1 MNTLYIECKMGI
13 AGDMLTAAL
22 ISLFDDV
29 KEKEKELNE
38 IGIPNV
44 EFVLEDSTKC
54 GVVGKHMRVLVKGQE
69 EPDSEEEH
77 HHAHEYEHD
86 HTHEFTHSHDDA
98 HSHEHAHSHDD
109 EHTHEHE
116 GHHHHNK
123 LYDIED
129 IIENLNISK
138 EIKSDVREVYELLA
152 QAESKVHGVPV
163 SEIHFHEVGN
173 LDAIAD
179 ITAVCYLMHELD
191 ADKIVVSPINVGGG
205 TVKCAHGIL
214 PVPAPATALLL
225 EGIPSY
231 ESDSIKSELCT
242 PTGAALAKYFAF
254 DFASQ
259 PVMNVKKIGYGMGK
273 KDFPQGNFV
282 RAIYG
287 ESNDEYENDRIV
299 ELSCNIDDMTPEEIG
314 FATERLFEAGAV
326 EVYTIP
332 VGMKKNRPGVI
343 LTCMCRLDNRENILK
358 ELFNNTTTIGVRE
371 NICNRYILSR
381 TIDTIETPYGKVR
394 VKEATGYDVKRKKLE
409 YDDIAGI
416 ARRTG
421 KSIMEIRKEL
431 EVSL

>member
-29 KEKEKELNE
+29 DEKVKELNE

-44 EFVLEDSTKC
+44 KFVLEDSTKC
-54 GVVGKHMRVLVKGQE
+54 GVVGKHMRVLVDGQE
-69 EPDSEEEH
+69 EPDSEEAH
-77 HHAHEYEHD
+77 HHEHV
-86 HTHEFTHSHDDA
+86 
-98 HSHEHAHSHDD
+98 HEHTHSHDD
-109 EHTHEHE
+109 EHVHEHSHNHDDEYTHEHFHEHE

-129 IIENLNISK
+129 IVENLNVSK
-138 EIKSDVREVYELLA
+138 EIKSDIREVYELLA

-173 LDAIAD
+173 FDAIAD
-179 ITAVCYLMHELD
+179 ISAVCYLMHELD
-191 ADKIVVSPINVGGG
+191 ADKIIISPINVGGG
-205 TVKCAHGIL
+205 MVKCAHGIL

-231 ESDSIKSELCT
+231 ESESIKSELCT

-259 PVMNVKKIGYGMGK
+259 PVMSVNKIGYGMGK

-287 ESNDEYENDRIV
+287 ESSDENENDKIV

-314 FATERLFEAGAV
+314 FATERLFESGAV

-332 VGMKKNRPGVI
+332 AHMKKNRPGVI
-343 LTCMCRLDNRENILK
+343 LTCMCRIDNREDVLNA
-358 ELFNNTTTIGVRE
+358 LFKNTTTIGVRE
-371 NICNRYILSR
+371 NICDRYILSR
-381 TIDTIETPYGKVR
+381 TIKTIDTPYGKVR
-394 VKEATGYDVKRKKLE
+394 VKEAAGYEVKRKKLE

-421 KSIMEIRKEL
+421 KSIMEIKKEL
-431 EVSL
+431 EVSF

>member
-1 MNTLYIECKMGI
+1 LNTLFIECKMGI

-29 KEKEKELNE
+29 KKKEKELNE

-86 HTHEFTHSHDDA
+86 HAHSHEFTHSHDD
-98 HSHEHAHSHDD
+98 EHI
-109 EHTHEHE
+109 HEHE

-129 IIENLNISK
+129 IIESLNVSK

-191 ADKIVVSPINVGGG
+191 PDRIVVSPINVGGG

-231 ESDSIKSELCT
+231 ESDSIRSELCT
-242 PTGAALAKYFAF
+242 PTGAALARYFAF

-287 ESNDEYENDRIV
+287 ESSDEYENDRIV
-299 ELSCNIDDMTPEEIG
+299 ELSCNIDDMTSEEIG
-314 FATERLFEAGAV
+314 FATERLFEVGAV

-343 LTCMCRLDNRENILK
+343 LTCMCRLDDRENILK
-358 ELFNNTTTIGVRE
+358 ELFKNTTTIGVRE
-371 NICNRYILSR
+371 NICNRYVLSR
-381 TIDTIETPYGKVR
+381 KIDMLETPYGKVR

-431 EVSL
+431 EVSF

>member
-86 HTHEFTHSHDDA
+86 HA
-98 HSHEHAHSHDD
+98 HSHEFTHSHDD

-343 LTCMCRLDNRENILK
+343 LTCMCRLDNREKILK
-358 ELFNNTTTIGVRE
+358 ELFKNTTTIGVRE

-381 TIDTIETPYGKVR
+381 TIDTIETPYGMVR

-421 KSIMEIRKEL
+421 KSIMEIKKEL
-431 EVSL
+431 EVSF

>member
-77 HHAHEYEHD
+77 
-86 HTHEFTHSHDDA
+86 T
-98 HSHEHAHSHDD
+98 HSHDD

-242 PTGAALAKYFAF
+242 PTGAVLAKYFAF

>member
-1 MNTLYIECKMGI
+1 MKTLYIECKMGV

-22 ISLFDDV
+22 ISLFNDV
-29 KEKEKELNE
+29 FQKEKELNN

-44 EFVLEDSTKC
+44 EFILEDSSKC
-54 GVVGKHMRVLVKGQE
+54 GVCGKHMKVLVKGQE
-69 EPDSEEEH
+69 ELDSD
-77 HHAHEYEHD
+77 HAHE
-86 HTHEFTHSHDDA
+86 HSHGQE
-98 HSHEHAHSHDD
+98 HSHE
-109 EHTHEHE
+109 ET
-116 GHHHHNK
+116 HHHHNK

-129 IIENLNISK
+129 IIENLNLSK
-138 EIKSDVREVYELLA
+138 EIKSDIREVFQLLA
-152 QAESKVHGVPV
+152 EAESKVHGEPV

-173 LDAIAD
+173 YDAIAD

-191 ADKIVVSPINVGGG
+191 IDKVVFSPINVGGG

-231 ESDSIKSELCT
+231 ESENIRSELCT

-254 DFASQ
+254 DFTSQ
-259 PVMNVKKIGYGMGK
+259 PIMTVKKIGYGMGK

-287 ESNDEYENDRIV
+287 ECSDEYENDQIV

-314 FATERLFEAGAV
+314 FATDQLFEAGAV

-332 VGMKKNRPGVI
+332 ADMKKNRPGVV
-343 LTCMCRLDNRENILK
+343 LSCMCRIDNRENMLK
-358 ELFNNTTTIGVRE
+358 ALFKHTTTIGIRE
-371 NICNRYILSR
+371 TVCNRYVLSR
-381 TIDTIETPYGKVR
+381 KIDAMETPYGKVR
-394 VKEATGYDVKRKKLE
+394 VKEASGYDVKRKKLE
-409 YDDIAGI
+409 YDDITGI

-421 KSIMEIRKEL
+421 KSIFEIKEEL
-431 EVSL
+431 KTIMEVSN